1 VVKDFLLV
9 KWLGTES
16 PYADIDAV
24 GAVLL
29 TGTWTADAT
38 DIDFLFD
45 GIIGSM
51 PNRNDNAILNGFVVQ
66 EIPEPMTLVLLGL
79 GCLTLRRKRK

>member
-1 VVKDFLLV
+1 MRPISIFSL
-9 KWLGTES
+9 
-16 PYADIDAV
+16 Y
-24 GAVLL
+24 
-29 TGTWTADAT
+29 
-38 DIDFLFD
+38 